1 VFCCFQHLQEF
12 KVRLEE
18 AMIGM
23 EDACAK
29 LKKLA
34 SYVSADMFIDEIVW
48 RMLDIEGKLQTN
60 LGRSWYFLCGA
71 DEQDMVELEQEA
83 YEDYI
88 REPGMDGAEW
98 TAKNNVD
105 WDEVEDRRMN

>member
-1 VFCCFQHLQEF
+1 VFCCFQRLQEF
-12 KVRLEE
+12 KVGLEE
-18 AMIGM
+18 AIIGM
-23 EDACAK
+23 EDARAE

-60 LGRSWYFLCGA
+60 LGRSWSVLCDA
-71 DEQDMVELEQEA
+71 DEEDMVELEQEA

-88 REPGMDGAEW
+88 REPGMDDVEWAAE
-98 TAKNNVD
+98 NVVD